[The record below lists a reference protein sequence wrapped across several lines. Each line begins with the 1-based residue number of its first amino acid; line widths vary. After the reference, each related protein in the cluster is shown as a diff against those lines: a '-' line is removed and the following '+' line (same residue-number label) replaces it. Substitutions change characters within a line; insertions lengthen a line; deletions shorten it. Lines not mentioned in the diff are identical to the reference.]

1 MNLENPKRLAVILGT
16 AILISALSFTLA
28 WQAPSDQETDSER
41 GIRLKFKS
49 TRKNPTPTPATVRK
63 SPPAPQPQEP
73 TTPPEGGKTT
83 RPSQA
88 GDSTAIADITGR
100 TPIGIG
106 YTLYKCIDKLG
117 RQCKNDSKEIRV
129 DTNGE
134 VQTGDMVYFTI
145 EPNIDGFLYI
155 FNAVN
160 KDELKM
166 IYPYYRIEEGD
177 NKIQAHV
184 LYKIGW
190 FEFADKPEYANLSRI
205 TENIYV
211 IVTRKPL
218 PKVPTGGELVKICRS
233 LPAGGDCRWPLM
245 REQFNLVQAGAGKS
259 LMAGSREEIGKAIS
273 AVESEAINKKR
284 DIVYSAPEPSLVVMN
299 ESAEQD
305 TLLMKTQ
312 LVHVRR

>member
-1 MNLENPKRLAVILGT
+1 MNPENPKRLAVLLGA

-28 WQAPSDQETDSER
+28 RQAPSDQETDRER

-49 TRKNPTPTPATVRK
+49 TRKNPTPTPATARK
-63 SPPAPQPQEP
+63 SPPAPQRQEP
-73 TTPPEGGKTT
+73 PMPPEGGKTT

-88 GDSTAIADITGR
+88 GDTNTRADITGSI
-100 TPIGIG
+100 PIGIG

-134 VQTGDMVYFTI
+134 VQTGDIVYFTI

-160 KDELKM
+160 NDELKM
-166 IYPYYRIEEGD
+166 IYPFYRIEEGD

-184 LYKIGW
+184 LYKLGW
-190 FEFADKPEYANLSRI
+190 FEFVDKPDYANLQRI

-211 IVTRKPL
+211 IVTRKP
-218 PKVPTGGELVKICRS
+218 
-233 LPAGGDCRWPLM
+233 
-245 REQFNLVQAGAGKS
+245 
-259 LMAGSREEIGKAIS
+259 
-273 AVESEAINKKR
+273 
-284 DIVYSAPEPSLVVMN
+284 
-299 ESAEQD
+299 
-305 TLLMKTQ
+305 
-312 LVHVRR
+312 

>member
-1 MNLENPKRLAVILGT
+1 
-16 AILISALSFTLA
+16 
-28 WQAPSDQETDSER
+28 
-41 GIRLKFKS
+41 
-49 TRKNPTPTPATVRK
+49 
-63 SPPAPQPQEP
+63 
-73 TTPPEGGKTT
+73 
-83 RPSQA
+83 
-88 GDSTAIADITGR
+88 
-100 TPIGIG
+100 
-106 YTLYKCIDKLG
+106 
-117 RQCKNDSKEIRV
+117 
-129 DTNGE
+129 
-134 VQTGDMVYFTI
+134 MVYFTI

-160 KDELKM
+160 NDELKM

-184 LYKIGW
+184 LYRIGW

-218 PKVPTGGELVKICRS
+218 PKVPTGPELVKICRS
-233 LPAGGDCRWPLM
+233 LPTGGDCRWPLM
-245 REQFNLVQAGAGKS
+245 RDQFDLVQAGAGKS
-259 LMAGSREEIGKAIS
+259 LMARSREEIGKAITKL
-273 AVESEAINKKR
+273 EREAIDKKR

-312 LVHVRR
+312 LVHIRR